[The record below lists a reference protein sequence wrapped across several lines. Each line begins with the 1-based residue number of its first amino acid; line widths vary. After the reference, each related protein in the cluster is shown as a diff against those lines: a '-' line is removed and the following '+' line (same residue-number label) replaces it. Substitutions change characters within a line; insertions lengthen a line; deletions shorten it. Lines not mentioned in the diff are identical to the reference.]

1 MKHKLL
7 SIILSVSLIATLC
20 NTSMVFASSE
30 IMLSDNVALLSL
42 EQTPN
47 LQKMVLSE
55 NGNITNVTIQE
66 DSHTVTTT
74 LEKAETGREDFFI
87 VDKDNNTLYSSI
99 TGKTISLDSVNDTE
113 ISLFSSAPDT
123 GSLKISYKTMYDALG
138 AVSEIITVASLILTI
153 MSSQLPY
160 PPLTTA
166 ALLVDTF
173 SYALTMIM
181 NKIPSKETK
190 KGGQVKY
197 EKVTYTKHQAGQVFH
212 TYKYKVTDLGAY

>member
-20 NTSMVFASSE
+20 NTNMVFASSE
-30 IMLSDNVALLSL
+30 IMLSDDVALLSL

-123 GSLKISYKTMYDALG
+123 GSLKISYTTMYDALG

>member
-1 MKHKLL
+1 
-7 SIILSVSLIATLC
+7 
-20 NTSMVFASSE
+20 
-30 IMLSDNVALLSL
+30 
-42 EQTPN
+42 
-47 LQKMVLSE
+47 
-55 NGNITNVTIQE
+55 
-66 DSHTVTTT
+66 
-74 LEKAETGREDFFI
+74 
-87 VDKDNNTLYSSI
+87 
-99 TGKTISLDSVNDTE
+99 
-113 ISLFSSAPDT
+113 
-123 GSLKISYKTMYDALG
+123 
-138 AVSEIITVASLILTI
+138 

>member
-30 IMLSDNVALLSL
+30 IMLSDDVALLSL

-47 LQKMVLSE
+47 LQK
-55 NGNITNVTIQE
+55 
-66 DSHTVTTT
+66 
-74 LEKAETGREDFFI
+74 
-87 VDKDNNTLYSSI
+87 
-99 TGKTISLDSVNDTE
+99 
-113 ISLFSSAPDT
+113 
-123 GSLKISYKTMYDALG
+123 
-138 AVSEIITVASLILTI
+138 
-153 MSSQLPY
+153 
-160 PPLTTA
+160 
-166 ALLVDTF
+166 
-173 SYALTMIM
+173 
-181 NKIPSKETK
+181 KETK